1 MFQYLLSIPEHKQN
15 NDQQKFL
22 PFYFVA
28 QSLFYLIIFRWETI
42 GIENLR
48 DLNLQTIVFS
58 KLNPLAELVPAVAI
72 KFCDVMKETEILFGH
87 VIIEQVNNLDSPN
100 FRRLR
105 TVLDC
110 AWIPAQSRKIVIY
123 FRREKNE

>member
-1 MFQYLLSIPEHKQN
+1 M
-15 NDQQKFL
+15 
-22 PFYFVA
+22 
-28 QSLFYLIIFRWETI
+28 IIFRWETI

-87 VIIEQVNNLDSPN
+87 VIIEQVDIVSIKTFLKVILDKE
-100 FRRLR
+100 R
-105 TVLDC
+105 TVDDTRG
-110 AWIPAQSRKIVIY
+110 Q
-123 FRREKNE
+123 RRNKSDRFLFSV